1 MGEGLGRFDVVVVGG
16 GLAGWMAAAA
26 AREGGAGVALVER
39 SPRPEGDGNSVIS
52 GGVLHANLDDPRSP
66 PPAMVD
72 KILRTTGGAASPA
85 VAAAWAG
92 NAARAIEWIEAHG
105 GAMAGR
111 SDEPYRAKVF
121 APVKPTV
128 PGLNGAPYGT
138 AQFLRS
144 LAAAFRAAGGT
155 IVQPARAVGLE
166 RGDAV
171 RWRLRLA
178 DGDTLD
184 AQAVILADGGF
195 QANPALVKQHIGSDR
210 LKLRA
215 TPNSVGDGLAMGL
228 AHGAATAQ
236 MHGFYG
242 HLLHRLAMTRDDLW
256 PYPILDIL
264 GTVSVLVGPDGRR
277 FVDEGISGVRST
289 NAIAWSAAP
298 EGCWLIFDEAAWNA
312 EGRFGETP
320 CNPYLVDQGAGP
332 VSAATIEELAA
343 GIEVDPVVLAATV
356 AAVHGDPARAQPPRR
371 GRLRL
376 DQPPFHAL
384 PVVAGISFTFG
395 GLKIDGDARVLDAAD
410 APIDGLYAAGGTA
423 AGLHGGPEVGY
434 AGGLLE
440 AAVFGLLAGEHAA
453 RATVA
458 RATVA

>member
-1 MGEGLGRFDVVVVGG
+1 MGATGRAADVVVVGG
-16 GLAGWMAAAA
+16 GLAGWIAAAS
-26 AREGGAGVALVER
+26 ARESGARVALVES
-39 SPRPEGDGNSVIS
+39 SPKAEGDGNSVIS

-66 PPAMVD
+66 PAAMVE
-72 KILRTTGGAASPA
+72 KILRSTGGEASRA
-85 VAAAWAG
+85 VATAWAT
-92 NAARAIEWIEAHG
+92 NAARAVAWIETHG
-105 GAMAGR
+105 AAMMSS
-111 SDEPYRAKVF
+111 SDQPYRAKVF

-155 IVQPARAVGLE
+155 IVQPARAVGLD
-166 RGDAV
+166 RGDTS

-178 DGDTLD
+178 DGSTLD

-195 QANPALVKQHIGSDR
+195 QANPALVSQHIGSDR

-215 TPNSVGDGLAMGL
+215 TPSSVGDGLAMGL
-228 AHGAATAQ
+228 ANGAATAQ
-236 MHGFYG
+236 MRGFYG
-242 HLLHRLAMTRDDLW
+242 HLLHRLALTRDDLW

-264 GTVSVLVGPDGRR
+264 GMVGLIVGPDGRR
-277 FVDEGISGVRST
+277 VVDEGISGVRST

-298 EGCWLIFDEAAWNA
+298 EGYWLIFDEAAWNA

-332 VSAATIEELAA
+332 VSAATIEGLAA
-343 GIEVDPVVLAATV
+343 GIGVDPGLLADAV
-356 AAVHGDPARAQPPRR
+356 AAVRADPAGAQPPRR
-371 GRLRL
+371 GRISL
-376 DQPPFHAL
+376 DHPPFHAL
-384 PVVAGISFTFG
+384 PIVAGISFTFG

-410 APIDGLYAAGGTA
+410 APIEGLYAAGGTA
-423 AGLHGGPEVGY
+423 AGLHGGPDVGY

-440 AAVFGLLAGEHAA
+440 AAVFGLLAGEHAG
-453 RATVA
+453 RAT
-458 RATVA
+458 ATG